1 LIKSRSSTS
10 SHLVQL
16 NTQHKVITVSVN
28 GTTRQFPHSA
38 GVAALMEAMGLTGK
52 RIALERNG
60 EIVPRSLFATQQ
72 LADGDKLEIVVA
84 VGGG

>member
-1 LIKSRSSTS
+1 M
-10 SHLVQL
+10 
-16 NTQHKVITVSVN
+16 ITVSIN
-28 GTTRQFPHSA
+28 GESRQFPQVIS
-38 GVAALMEAMGLTGK
+38 VAALIAEMGLSGK

-60 EIVPRSLFATQQ
+60 EIVPRSQFAERQ